1 MKRKVL
7 LIEDSALTRKEVGE
21 ILREHFGAE
30 IVEAVNGLDALEKLN
45 SEPDLNL
52 VFADIEMP
60 GMDGVEFIRKV
71 RSMDDFC
78 FLPIVVMTSLGRIR
92 RRDDALNA
100 GADAFIP
107 KPVTVE
113 ALDAILED
121 VW

>member
-7 LIEDSALTRKEVGE
+7 LIEDSVLTRMEVGDL
-21 ILREHFGAE
+21 LREHFRAE
-30 IVEAVNGLDALEKLN
+30 VVEAVNGLEGLEKLG

-52 VFADIEMP
+52 IVADIEMP
-60 GMDGVEFIRKV
+60 GMDGVEFIRNV

-78 FLPIVVMTSLGRIR
+78 FLPIVVMSSLGRIK
-92 RRDDALNA
+92 RRDDALNS

-113 ALDAILED
+113 ALETILED